1 MNKPA
6 VLITILICLAVCGS
20 AFAQSTISDTT
31 ETVATPGISDQLGS
45 TLLKLGLA
53 LVMIVGLIYL
63 SVIML
68 RKLSHGKMGRQALSG
83 TIRIEDRNFVSPKK
97 QLCLVR
103 IDKKVL
109 LVGITEQAINL
120 VADVSDQDFETKQ
133 IVSKPE
139 YPSFSFKKM
148 FSEAKVNLPFFSQ
161 RVENPQKS

>member
-1 MNKPA
+1 MSRPTA
-6 VLITILICLAVCGS
+6 IITILICLMVCGS
-20 AFAQSTISDTT
+20 VCAQSTVSDTT
-31 ETVATPGISDQLGS
+31 ETLMTPGISDQIGF

-53 LVMIVGLIYL
+53 LIMIVGLIYL

-68 RKLSHGKMGRQALSG
+68 KKLSYGRMGKQTLSG

-120 VADVSDQDFETKQ
+120 VADVSDQDFEPKQ
-133 IVSKPE
+133 TISKPE
-139 YPSFSFKKM
+139 YQSFSFRKM
-148 FSEAKVNLPFFSQ
+148 FSEAKLNLPFFSQ
-161 RVENPQKS
+161 RAENPQKS

>member
-6 VLITILICLAVCGS
+6 VLIAILICLAVCGS
-20 AFAQSTISDTT
+20 AFAQGTFSDTT

-45 TLLKLGLA
+45 TLLKMGLA
-53 LVMIVGLIYL
+53 LVLIVGLIYL

-68 RKLSHGKMGRQALSG
+68 RKLSFGKMGKQALSG

-103 IDKKVL
+103 IDKKIL

-120 VADVSDQDFETKQ
+120 VADVSDQDFETKHT
-133 IVSKPE
+133 VSKPE
-139 YPSFSFKKM
+139 YPSFSFKKL
-148 FSEAKVNLPFFSQ
+148 FTEAKVNLPFFSQ
-161 RVENPQKS
+161 HVENPQKS